1 MQTVK
6 GHQTM
11 NTDTEKTRQEEEE
24 RRRRDRAGEQL
35 EQNLERI
42 KKRRKSYNDERV
54 DRDQD
59 YYD

>member
-1 MQTVK
+1 
-6 GHQTM
+6 M

-24 RRRRDRAGEQL
+24 RRRRERAGEQL